1 MAKIIQFVFSVGGLV
16 TVLIGVVVW
25 LRLRPTSRWA
35 RRWLVSITVFYTL
48 ASVYAVPHGAARLIA
63 HGYHAFRAADVPAGR
78 VAIVLLGAGEEFV
91 SDWDG
96 RLFPVESRAGVAR
109 IAETARVARLVP
121 DAWIISSGGLPG
133 LRPRE
138 QPSAV
143 VMRDTLMQLG
153 VPASRILLESE
164 SENTHDE
171 AVLVAPMLTAR
182 QIDRVILVT
191 SDVHMRRSIGTF
203 HAAGIEAIPAIAQ
216 EPAWVPSWRGWLLP
230 SPLGLE
236 TSSGVAHE
244 IAGFAGYAVRG
255 WYR

>member
-1 MAKIIQFVFSVGGLV
+1 MAQIIYFVFSVGGLV
-16 TVLIGVVVW
+16 TALIGVVVW
-25 LRLRPTSRWA
+25 LRFRPASRWA
-35 RRWLVSITVFYTL
+35 RRWLAGITVFYTV
-48 ASVYAVPHGAARLIA
+48 ASIYAVPHGAARLIA

-78 VAIVLLGAGEEFV
+78 VAIVVLGAGEEFV

-96 RLFPVESRAGVAR
+96 RLFPVEYRAGVAR

-133 LRPRE
+133 LRPYE

-143 VMRDTLMQLG
+143 VMRDTLVQLG
-153 VPASRILLESE
+153 VPASHILLESE

-182 QIDRVILVT
+182 RIDRVILVT

-203 HAAGIEAIPAIAQ
+203 RAAGIKTIPAIAQ
-216 EPAWVPSWRGWLLP
+216 DPVWVPSWRGWLLP
-230 SPLGLE
+230 SSLGLDA
-236 TSSGVAHE
+236 SNGVAHE
-244 IAGFAGYAVRG
+244 IAGFAGYAMRG

>member
-1 MAKIIQFVFSVGGLV
+1 MVKIIQFVFSVGGLV

-25 LRLRPTSRWA
+25 LRLRPASRWA

-63 HGYHAFRAADVPAGR
+63 HGYHAFRAADVPA
-78 VAIVLLGAGEEFV
+78 
-91 SDWDG
+91 
-96 RLFPVESRAGVAR
+96 
-109 IAETARVARLVP
+109 
-121 DAWIISSGGLPG
+121 
-133 LRPRE
+133 
-138 QPSAV
+138 
-143 VMRDTLMQLG
+143 
-153 VPASRILLESE
+153 SRILLESE

-171 AVLVAPMLTAR
+171 VVLVAPMLAAR

-203 HAAGIEAIPAIAQ
+203 HAVGIEAIPAIAQ
-216 EPAWVPSWRGWLLP
+216 DPAWVPSWRGWLLP

-255 WYR
+255 PYR